1 MNVNRTAR
9 SESDTADQGFAAELH
24 GKVALVT
31 GESRGIGRA
40 IALALAKAGA
50 DVAVN
55 YHTHAEE
62 AHAVCSE
69 IESLGRR
76 AFAVQAN
83 VAIATDVARMV
94 ETVQERLGGI
104 DILVNNAGIS
114 RPQPLS
120 EIAERD
126 WDEVVAVNLKSRTG
140 QTINVNGGWYM
151 S

>member
-1 MNVNRTAR
+1 MSLPEMNTPRPQRFVA
-9 SESDTADQGFAAELH
+9 
-24 GKVALVT
+24 KVALVT
-31 GESRGIGRA
+31 GASRGIGRA

-55 YHTHAEE
+55 YCTHAEE
-62 AHAVCSE
+62 ARAVCSE
-69 IESLGRR
+69 IERLGRR
-76 AFAVQAN
+76 AVAVQAN
-83 VAIATDVARMV
+83 VALATQVAQMV
-94 ETVQERLGGI
+94 ETFQERLGGI

-114 RPQPLS
+114 RPYPLS

-126 WDEVVAVNLKSRTG
+126 WDEVVAINLKSRTG

>member
-1 MNVNRTAR
+1 MNPNRR
-9 SESDTADQGFAAELH
+9 SQPGSETHNQEFAVELG

-31 GESRGIGRA
+31 GANRGIGRA

-55 YHTHAEE
+55 YHTHADE
-62 AHAVCSE
+62 ARAVCSE
-69 IESLGRR
+69 IERIGRR
-76 AFAVQAN
+76 ALAVQAD
-83 VAIATDVARMV
+83 VAIAAEVTGMV

-114 RPQPLS
+114 RPRPLS
-120 EIAERD
+120 EITERD
-126 WDEVVAVNLKSRTG
+126 WDEVLWVNLKSITG